1 MKNLSFLNKIFFIL
15 NTLAVFTL
23 LLSYLA
29 YYVSP
34 DTFFPLAFF
43 SLAAPLLYLI
53 NLLFVLFWLMQAK
66 KQILLS
72 LLALLLGWN
81 YINRTITINFNEPSP
96 ESTDSSSV
104 FKLISYNVRYFDV
117 YDWIDKSST
126 KEKIFDLIKE
136 EKPDIIC
143 FQEFYHS
150 TGKNT
155 YLNDQEVIENTDSEF
170 SHIEDMGTFSK
181 NEKCGIATFSKFPI
195 INKGKIS
202 FGAKENNVCIYSDI
216 IINDDTIRVYN
227 IHMASI
233 AFAPK
238 DYKFIDD
245 IAENK
250 ETDEVEGSKGIL
262 KRLKKAFLKRTK
274 QAEQVAEH
282 IKECP
287 YKLIICGD
295 FNDTPSSYAYKTV
308 AKNLSDAF
316 TESGNGLG
324 KSYIGKF
331 PSFRIDYILHS
342 KELKPYEFITH
353 SEKLSDHRAIS
364 CLFEVF

>member
-1 MKNLSFLNKIFFIL
+1 MIQ
-15 NTLAVFTL
+15 V
-23 LLSYLA
+23 
-29 YYVSP
+29 
-34 DTFFPLAFF
+34 
-43 SLAAPLLYLI
+43 
-53 NLLFVLFWLMQAK
+53 K
-66 KQILLS
+66 KQMLLS

-81 YINRTITINFNEPSP
+81 YLNRTITINFNDPSP
-96 ESTDSSSV
+96 ETSDTSTV
-104 FKLISYNVRYFDV
+104 FKLLSYNVRYFDV
-117 YDWIDKSST
+117 YDWIDKGTT

-136 EKPDIIC
+136 EKPDIVC
-143 FQEFYHS
+143 FQEYYHS
-150 TGKNT
+150 SGKDS
-155 YLNDQEVIENTDSEF
+155 YLTEKETMENTNATF
-170 SHIEDMGTFSK
+170 AHIQDMGTFSK

-202 FGAKENNVCIYSDI
+202 FGVKENNVCIFSDI
-216 IINDDTIRVYN
+216 LVNKDTIRIYN

-245 IAENK
+245 IAQNK
-250 ETDEVEGSKGIL
+250 ETNEVEGSKGIL
-262 KRLKKAFLKRTK
+262 KRLKRAFIKRTR
-274 QAEQVAEH
+274 QSEIVAEH
-282 IKECP
+282 LEACP
-287 YKLIICGD
+287 YEIIICGD

-316 TESGNGLG
+316 TQAGIGFG

-364 CLFEVF
+364 CLFEVN